1 MFGMVLHLNVI
12 QAMFEGDGGQS
23 SQSQDEKEPTFTTVV
38 QKNTLLQP
46 EINMLQPTS
55 SFRKLNADI
64 AFNALTLLAGR
75 QEGHPACKKT

>member
-38 QKNTLLQP
+38 QKIRFCN
-46 EINMLQPTS
+46 
-55 SFRKLNADI
+55 RK
-64 AFNALTLLAGR
+64 
-75 QEGHPACKKT
+75 